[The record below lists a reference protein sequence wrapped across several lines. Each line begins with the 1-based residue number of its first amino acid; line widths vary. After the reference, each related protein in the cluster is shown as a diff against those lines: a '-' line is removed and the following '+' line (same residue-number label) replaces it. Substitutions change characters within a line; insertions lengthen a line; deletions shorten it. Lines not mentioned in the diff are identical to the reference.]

1 MTRRHDSYPYL
12 SLVTN
17 ALRIGALSAFALLL
31 ASAQPTLL
39 QAQGILYPSPAVHSQ
54 PFYVK
59 NLRVAA
65 TITDTIAETTVTQ
78 TFVNDS
84 NSAQEGTYLFPI
96 PEGAMPSAFS
106 MRVGDRTLEPKILN
120 KDEARSIYEEI
131 VRRRR
136 DPALLEYVGRGLVRI
151 SVFPI
156 PAYGER
162 VITMRYTETLHGA
175 NGLRRYVYPLST
187 SRFGSR
193 PVGTV
198 SVSMHL
204 KTSAAIKNVYS
215 PTHDLSVRKTGEHAA
230 TASWE
235 GSNDTSDRDLA
246 LYYSTSDEDL
256 GLSIMS
262 SNGGGR
268 DGYFMLLASPR
279 VIIPKERILPK
290 QVVFVLDRTGSMAGA
305 KIEQARKS
313 LLYCLDSL
321 HKEDRFDVITFN
333 ESPDLLTH
341 ELQPATTENVAT
353 ARRFVENIE
362 AAGGTNIDEALHA
375 ALSLLRNETRPQ
387 KMIVFLT
394 DGLPTVGE
402 TDTKVILKH
411 VKDLNS
417 RHAQIA
423 LRDYQTREA
432 ADRAELALSP
442 TRIFCFGLGY
452 DVNVPFLDALG
463 TAEHG
468 DADFVKPEEDVE
480 AKVSTFF
487 AKVASPVLS
496 NVKLAFDG
504 ADVYDVYPKEMP
516 DLFLGSQLVVTG
528 RFRGAGHGSVTL
540 TGFANGKPQRFAID
554 TKMAEGSEGGGAVP
568 RIWAQRKIGWL
579 IDQIRLSDLS
589 GSNSGSK
596 NEVLDE
602 IVRLS
607 RQYGIITE
615 YTSFL
620 VDEGEQRRL
629 GLSRSLS
636 SSTGQI
642 DSLSMLDSKNAQVY
656 REAVVGNATRN
667 GVQGAGATDQS
678 TRARDYRGANAAA
691 PRYQSNQGSVSAYGG
706 GGFGGAAK
714 QTKAGRGNFGGMGP
728 AGPGTIN
735 AGQGGEGKVRVQAL
749 SDRTFY
755 LQASNIWQD
764 SSYDPRKQ
772 KITKIASYSDAHFA
786 LIRAYPKLAEYTSV
800 GEDVL
805 VCINGYALQFG
816 KTGKEKLTD
825 SEIKSLVK

>member
-1 MTRRHDSYPYL
+1 MTRRQISCSYL
-12 SLVTN
+12 LVTTN
-17 ALRIGALSAFALLL
+17 ALRLWALSAFSLLF
-31 ASAQPTLL
+31 ASTLPSDVM
-39 QAQGILYPSPAVHSQ
+39 AQGILYPSSTVHSQ

-59 NLRVAA
+59 NLRVSA
-65 TITDTIAETTVTQ
+65 TITDAIAETTVTQ
-78 TFVNDS
+78 TFVNES
-84 NSAQEGTYLFPI
+84 SSAQEGTYLFPI
-96 PEGAMPSAFS
+96 PEGATPSAFS

-120 KDEARSIYEEI
+120 REEARGIYEEI

-156 PAYGER
+156 PPQGER
-162 VITMRYTETLHGA
+162 VITMRYTETLHSA

-215 PTHDLSVRKTGEHAA
+215 PTHDLSVRKSGEHAA
-230 TASWE
+230 AASWE

-262 SNGGGR
+262 NESSGR

-279 VIIPKERILPK
+279 VIITKAQILPK

-333 ESPDLLTH
+333 ESPDLLNH
-341 ELQPATTENVAT
+341 ELQPATTENVAK
-353 ARRFVENIE
+353 AKRFVENIE

-375 ALSLLRNETRPQ
+375 ALSLMRSETRPQ

-411 VKDLNS
+411 VKELNS
-417 RHAQIA
+417 RHRQIA
-423 LRDYQTREA
+423 LRDYPTREA
-432 ADRAELALSP
+432 ADKAEIALSP
-442 TRIFCFGLGY
+442 ARIFCFGLGY

-468 DADFVKPEEDVE
+468 DTDFVKPEEDVE
-480 AKVSTFF
+480 AKVSAFF

-504 ADVYDVYPKEMP
+504 ADVYDVYPKEIP

-528 RFRGAGHGSVTL
+528 RFRGSGHGTVTL
-540 TGFANGKPQRFAID
+540 IGSANGKPQRFAID
-554 TKMAEGSEGGGAVP
+554 TKMADGSEGGGAVP

-589 GSNSGSK
+589 GSNVTTK

-629 GLSRSLS
+629 GLSRVNLGK
-636 SSTGQI
+636 TGKT
-642 DSLSMLDSKNAQVY
+642 DSLSALDEDNAQVY
-656 REAVVGNATRN
+656 REAVIGNATRN
-667 GVQGAGATDQS
+667 GVQGPGATDQS
-678 TRARDYRGANAAA
+678 SRAKDYRGANAAA

-706 GGFGGAAK
+706 GGFGGAANQ
-714 QTKAGRGNFGGMGP
+714 QTKAGRGNFGGLNGP
-728 AGPGTIN
+728 SAANST
-735 AGQGGEGKVRVQAL
+735 GQGSQDKVRVQAL

-755 LQASNIWQD
+755 LQASNLWQD
-764 SSYDPRKQ
+764 SVYNPKKQ
-772 KITKIASYSDAHFA
+772 KITKIAAFSDAHFA

-800 GEDVL
+800 GEEVL
-805 VCINGYALQFG
+805 VCINGNALQFG
-816 KTGKEKLTD
+816 KSGKEKLSD
-825 SEIKSLVK
+825 SEIKSLIK